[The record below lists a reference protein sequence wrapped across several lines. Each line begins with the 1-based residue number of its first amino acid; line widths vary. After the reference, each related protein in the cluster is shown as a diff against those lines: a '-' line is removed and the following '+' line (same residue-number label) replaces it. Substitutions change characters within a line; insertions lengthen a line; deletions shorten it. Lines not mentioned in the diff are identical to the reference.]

1 MTTLLSL
8 GGSLG
13 LLGVAYLLV
22 VLGLLS
28 SRLGA
33 VLKMPPMYRWFYLGA
48 ALVGL
53 AWLAYLARVS
63 LAADPSQT
71 ASLASPAA
79 EAWLLLLYHLPLAAG
94 LTIGLVVA
102 WRYWAWLLNE
112 G

>member
-13 LLGVAYLLV
+13 LLAAAYLLV

-33 VLKMPPMYRWFYLGA
+33 VLKMPPAHRWFYLGA
-48 ALVGL
+48 GLVGV
-53 AWLAYLARVS
+53 AWLAYLVRVS
-63 LAADPSQT
+63 LAADS
-71 ASLASPAA
+71 SLATVLHSPVA
-79 EAWLLLLYHLPLAAG
+79 ENLTFVLYHLPLAAG
-94 LTIGLVVA
+94 LTIGLGVA
-102 WRYWAWLLNE
+102 WRYWAWLLRE

>member
-13 LLGVAYLLV
+13 LAAAAFLLV
-22 VLGLLS
+22 ALGLLS

-33 VLKMPPMYRWFYLGA
+33 VLKMRPHHRWFYLAA

-53 AWLAYLARVS
+53 AWLVYLAHLS
-63 LAADPSQT
+63 LGADPATAPAMTSGLAQT
-71 ASLASPAA
+71 LV
-79 EAWLLLLYHLPLAAG
+79 LLLYHLPLAAG
-94 LTIGLVVA
+94 LTIGLAAA
-102 WRYWAWLLNE
+102 WRYWAWLLRQ